1 MREIVE
7 FVQANDIY
15 FLLGLSGLSLVLLV
29 CTVALFAKL
38 ARLKQRRHAKL
49 ADGRVEDIIYCLTEH
64 YDSIEK
70 LKTELEGLET
80 SQAEHRNL
88 LEGCLQKVG
97 VVKFDAFEDVGGE
110 QSFVAALLDS
120 SKNGIVLSS
129 LYGRQESRLY
139 AKGIVNGEG
148 DRALSDEER
157 RALDKALS

>member
-1 MREIVE
+1 M
-7 FVQANDIY
+7 
-15 FLLGLSGLSLVLLV
+15 
-29 CTVALFAKL
+29 
-38 ARLKQRRHAKL
+38 
-49 ADGRVEDIIYCLTEH
+49 
-64 YDSIEK
+64 
-70 LKTELEGLET
+70 
-80 SQAEHRNL
+80 
-88 LEGCLQKVG
+88 
-97 VVKFDAFEDVGGE
+97 VKFDAFEDVGGE